1 MRAVMSPCLPVKRSP
16 SSLPSSHP
24 EQDLHSHT
32 PPSLGTS
39 PGGTSRSNQAVSP
52 TVNLSREYTLA
63 LQTNSYNEI
72 RSTIYFLECSQEEP
86 EVHFQEQ
93 DRGESTQERV
103 LLRVLQP
110 NRERVED
117 ALRHAKD
124 NTLTRLVSAYF
135 DHSENTSTLCLWLY
149 QSVRRARFIY
159 SPLVELLAELPLDG
173 DSFTQS
179 HCNRVYDVFVQFD
192 CHDNPFPSP
201 DSHNFSEMRSCFS
214 ELKQQLDH
222 RLQKSKSR
230 VKFVRHAIAGS
241 ALCLFGTVVAAVACA
256 IGVTVHALTAFVS
269 APCLTVYL
277 PHDKFS
283 KKELAHAA
291 QLDAAAKGTYV
302 LNNDLDTIDC
312 LVNRLYAAVE
322 DDRKLIRIGLE
333 KGTDRSPILEV
344 VKRLCKNHTKFLV
357 ELKDLEDHIYLCFNM
372 INRARKLLLEEITF
386 HSSIAS

>member
-1 MRAVMSPCLPVKRSP
+1 M
-16 SSLPSSHP
+16 
-24 EQDLHSHT
+24 
-32 PPSLGTS
+32 
-39 PGGTSRSNQAVSP
+39 
-52 TVNLSREYTLA
+52 
-63 LQTNSYNEI
+63 
-72 RSTIYFLECSQEEP
+72 
-86 EVHFQEQ
+86 
-93 DRGESTQERV
+93 
-103 LLRVLQP
+103 
-110 NRERVED
+110 
-117 ALRHAKD
+117 
-124 NTLTRLVSAYF
+124 
-135 DHSENTSTLCLWLY
+135 
-149 QSVRRARFIY
+149 Y
-159 SPLVELLAELPLDG
+159 SPLVELLAELPLHA

-192 CHDNPFPSP
+192 CHDNPPFLSP

-214 ELKQQLDH
+214 ELKQQLEH

-230 VKFVRHAIAGS
+230 VKFVHHAIAGS
-241 ALCLFGTVVAAVACA
+241 ALCLFGTVVAAVASG
-256 IGVTVHALTAFVS
+256 IGVAVHALIAFVS
-269 APCLTVYL
+269 APCLIVYL

-302 LNNDLDTIDC
+302 LNNDLDTIDR

-357 ELKDLEDHIYLCFNM
+357 KLKDLEDHIYLCFNM
-372 INRARKLLLEEITF
+372 INTARKLLLEEITF